1 MSPFFHF
8 LQAQPFVALFG
19 VLAAGMILGRPVIR
33 GIALG
38 SVVCIVL
45 VSDVLTLAL
54 GLLGALIGVIRVPL
68 FGISISF
75 GAAVLMTGIGYPLPV
90 AIATISLSI
99 VGYVFA
105 LFA

>member
-75 GAAVLMTGIGYPLPV
+75 GAAVLMTGIGSLPV